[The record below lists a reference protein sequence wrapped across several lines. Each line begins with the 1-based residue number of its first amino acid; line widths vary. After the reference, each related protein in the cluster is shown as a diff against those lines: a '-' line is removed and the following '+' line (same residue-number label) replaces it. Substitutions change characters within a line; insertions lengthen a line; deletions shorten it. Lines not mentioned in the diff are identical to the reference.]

1 MINGA
6 NLVKEIKTLQFKFEL
21 LVKEIKE
28 LQETEKENERWLRRL
43 SYAKRNDRETF
54 RINDRVQILNDIL
67 HKGTDNSDDTARN
80 ATVINIKV
88 DIKGKTLVY
97 MKTDNGYKTHRI
109 PFNLKKTRK

>member
-28 LQETEKENERWLRRL
+28 LQETEKENQRWLRRL

-54 RINDRVQILNDIL
+54 RIDDRVQILNNIL
-67 HKGTDNSDDTARN
+67 HRGRDNNDDTARN

-88 DIKGKTLVY
+88 DKKGKTLVY
-97 MKTDNGYKTHRI
+97 VITDNGYKTRRI
-109 PFNLKKTRK
+109 PFNLRKMRK